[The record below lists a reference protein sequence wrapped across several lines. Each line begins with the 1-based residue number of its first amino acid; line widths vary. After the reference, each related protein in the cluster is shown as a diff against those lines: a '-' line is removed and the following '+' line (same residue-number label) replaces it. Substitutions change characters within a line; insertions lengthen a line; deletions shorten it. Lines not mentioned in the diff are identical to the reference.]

1 MRDVAETGADV
12 ALLVEGDREAA
23 HDVHLD
29 DGERA
34 EDESGSD
41 AGRARRAEQPG
52 EARLEHHA
60 GVLPT

>member
-1 MRDVAETGADV
+1 MRDVTETGADV
-12 ALLVEGDREAA
+12 ALLIEGDREAA